1 VAARRRSA
9 GRGASRGQKGSPGWL
24 WLLAGILIGLGL
36 AWYLFGKG
44 YIPQP
49 RQDVVTEPPAAETGK
64 PAASEEVAPRGKDS
78 QRQKY
83 DFFTVLP
90 EMEVVVPEQELQRQ
104 SQAQQAREATRTESG
119 EAPPNAAPDSGDR
132 YVLQAGSFRQ
142 SADAEQRKAR
152 LALLGLST
160 RVQTVTVNGAT
171 WHRVLVGPV
180 NGAARADQVRRQLAD
195 NGIDSMVT
203 KSP

>member
-1 VAARRRSA
+1 MGARRKKATR
-9 GRGASRGQKGSPGWL
+9 KNPGGTPAWM
-24 WLLAGILIGLGL
+24 WLLTGVLIGLGL
-36 AWYLFGKG
+36 AYYLLGKG
-44 YIPQP
+44 YLPQSETP
-49 RQDVVTEPPAAETGK
+49 SAPAETARPGGGEELA
-64 PAASEEVAPRGKDS
+64 PARDS
-78 QRQKY
+78 DRREDKSQY